1 MQSRTTSRDAE
12 RRPKRTEILHLGLGN
27 FHRAHQAVY
36 TARARELV
44 GGDWG
49 IAGAASGSARVV
61 DAMRAQDLLYTVAQL
76 SPEGM
81 ELSVPAVHTD
91 AFVAGDD
98 PARLLAAVADPAVRV
113 VTLTVTEAGY
123 TIDPATGALDTSG
136 DIALDLAGGL
146 PRTVIGRL
154 ARGLQCRVHGGDPL
168 TVLSCDNLASNGA
181 LTERLVR
188 QFLAALPG
196 GEGNETL
203 AFLDAAVT
211 FPNSMVDRIVPATT
225 PALSRRVS
233 EALGRTDDVPVP
245 AEPFSMWVMEDRFAA
260 GRPAWDAA
268 GAIMSDQVERYET
281 VKLRLLNGSH
291 SLIAY
296 LGGLDGRQTIPSAWD
311 QTFIRDAVLALIR
324 DDYLPT
330 LHLPDGFDSDE
341 YVASLTR
348 RWANSALGDKV
359 ARVGSDGSTKLVQRV
374 PEPALQILAAG
385 RMPHQLALVLAAW
398 ICATSDVP
406 GFDAGSTCA
415 EMNEPARARMTS
427 AARGARS
434 PEEHARAVLRAGLF
448 PAELAEHDAFA
459 ARVAE
464 LAGIVVRSGVR
475 AAAAD
480 ALAASQGATRAPVDV
495 PLTQPARRQH

>member
-1 MQSRTTSRDAE
+1 MQSRTTPRDTD
-12 RRPKRTEILHLGLGN
+12 RRPARTEIVHLGLGS

-49 IAGAASGSARVV
+49 IAGVASGSSRVV

-91 AFVAGDD
+91 AFVAGADT
-98 PARLLAAVADPAVRV
+98 ARLVAAVADPAVRV

-123 TIDPATGALDTSG
+123 TFDPATGALDTSG

-154 ARGLQCRVHGGDPL
+154 ARGLQCRARTGDPV
-168 TVLSCDNLASNGA
+168 TILSCDNLASNGA

-188 QFLAALPG
+188 EFLAALPG
-196 GEGNETL
+196 GEGVETL

-225 PALSRRVS
+225 PALRRRVS
-233 EALGRTDDVPVP
+233 AALGRRDDVPVP

-268 GAIMSDQVERYET
+268 GAIMSDQVDRYET

-296 LGGLDGRQTIPSAWD
+296 LGGLDGRQSIPSAW
-311 QTFIRDAVLALIR
+311 QRPFIRDAVLSLIR

-330 LHLPDGFDSDE
+330 LHLPDDFDGDE
-341 YVASLTR
+341 YVADLTR

-359 ARVGSDGSTKLVQRV
+359 ARVGSSGSTKLVQRV
-374 PEPALQILAAG
+374 PEPALQLLAAG
-385 RMPHQLALVLAAW
+385 RMPHQLALLLAAW
-398 ICATSDVP
+398 ICATSAVP
-406 GFDAGSTCA
+406 GVDAGPVCA
-415 EMNEPARARMTS
+415 EMDEPARDRMAE

-459 ARVAE
+459 GRVGE
-464 LAGIVVRSGVR
+464 LVGIAARSGVR

-480 ALAASQGATRAPVDV
+480 ALAASGGASPIAGTIDRSDA
-495 PLTQPARRQH
+495 